1 MTIHQR
7 TLKINITAVK
17 SKTITINR
25 PISLDYKRSRLQG
38 KYLKKN
44 MASKSFVSI
53 EDFSTAV
60 HRKGKEPKTKGWT
73 EIPIHTIFRIL
84 SITKKVSVYGPCFLV
99 KAESAAFDTISFF
112 GSKSFVADFEKG
124 RKPNHSCYF
133 ISLGQEVHQHTH
145 HLKNR
150 YFLLFYF

>member
-1 MTIHQR
+1 
-7 TLKINITAVK
+7 
-17 SKTITINR
+17 
-25 PISLDYKRSRLQG
+25 
-38 KYLKKN
+38 

-84 SITKKVSVYGPCFLV
+84 SITKKVSVYGPCFLI
-99 KAESAAFDTISFF
+99 KAESATFDTISFF

-150 YFLLFYF
+150 YFLLFLFLDQIWALDIYLTNGLLRIERETARMARDTISSSLQIGGN